1 MWQNLSSREK
11 AMLMVLGIIILLAGF
26 YYFLLKPQLDAYA
39 LVTGQLAVKQ
49 AELQKAE
56 LTLRA
61 KKMETKKA
69 AAVREQLA
77 DYTPLFDTEFRQGS
91 AMVLIGLKAA
101 DLQVTVSN
109 LEPAGIVDRESYLVL
124 PVKLGLKGNYTNV
137 LTLLNE
143 IEKLP
148 NLVEI
153 RTMDIKADDAG
164 NAAGE
169 SSPTGGLPTPG
180 KVQCASDLLIYSD
193 PTPEGRLYLAQEKIM
208 AWRVG
213 RPDPFAIPERVAP
226 YPGAS
231 LPPVPAG
238 GGPETT
244 GPETV
249 PLPAETVPGGVTAM
263 PPGFWDKFFEALIES
278 NKPVPD
284 MMTGE
289 PGVIVPSETG
299 QALQSESEPTVP
311 PGEGS

>member
-26 YYFLLKPQLDAYA
+26 YYFLLRPQLDAYA
-39 LVTGQLAVKQ
+39 SVTGQLAVKQ

-61 KKMETKKA
+61 KKAETKKA

-77 DYTPLFDTEFRQGS
+77 GYTPLFDTEFRQGS

-101 DLQVTVSN
+101 DLQVTLSN

-137 LTLLNE
+137 LALLNE
-143 IEKLP
+143 IENLP

-153 RTMDIKADDAG
+153 RTMDIQADSAG
-164 NAAGE
+164 NTAGA
-169 SSPTGGLPTPG
+169 SSPTSGLPVPG
-180 KVQCASDLLIYSD
+180 NVQCTCELLIYSD
-193 PTPEGRLYLAQEKIM
+193 PTPGGVLYLAQEKIM
-208 AWRVG
+208 TWRVG
-213 RPDPFAIPERVAP
+213 RPDPFAVPERVTP
-226 YPGAS
+226 HSGTS

-238 GGPETT
+238 DGPETA
-244 GPETV
+244 GPETA
-249 PLPAETVPGGVTAM
+249 PLPVETVPGGVTAM
-263 PPGFWDKFFEALIES
+263 PPEFWDKFFEALIEN

-289 PGVIVPSETG
+289 PGVIVPLENG
-299 QALQSESEPTVP
+299 QALQSENEPK
-311 PGEGS
+311 